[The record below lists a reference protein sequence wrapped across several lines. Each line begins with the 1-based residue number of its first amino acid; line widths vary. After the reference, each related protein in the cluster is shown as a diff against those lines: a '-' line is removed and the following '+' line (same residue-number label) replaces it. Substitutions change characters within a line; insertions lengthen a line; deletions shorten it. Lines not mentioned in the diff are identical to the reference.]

1 MYKLKSLFIIVMFCC
16 IQRINAQNTQDSMY
30 ESAEMIQDF
39 EYLHTHLKLNH
50 PGFYKYTNQT
60 VWDSVHQTTLQA
72 LQEPMNDVSYRLILR
87 KYLSYVKCGHTQV
100 MPSNQS
106 IKNYNKRKHFSVPFS
121 VKFIA
126 NKLIVTENQS
136 NDSNLLK
143 GTEIKSINGILATQ
157 IIDNIYSI
165 QNADAGL
172 LSMKNYYGAAQFATY
187 FNAFHGED
195 SIFKLECILPNG
207 EPKSMVVKQKPKD
220 KKNITAKKINLP
232 INQPLFNQPNA
243 SFRIC
248 GADSQT
254 AILKI
259 KGFQLKNA
267 SKLYQRAF
275 EKIQDENIKYL
286 VLDLRGNG
294 GGNIMDAA
302 ELISYIT
309 KDTFSYGFVRGKQGL
324 TYRKHASQKMTYYF
338 SRIMLDLFGNKTEA
352 NNQYYYQFAY
362 DQKYLNK
369 KNRFEGALFCIIDN
383 GSFSAASFVAAYAKH
398 KAKAIMVG
406 TETAGTESGCYAVN
420 TPILELPLTKNYIRI
435 PHYQF
440 KHHLPVPDS
449 GRGVLPD
456 IQIPEKQT
464 ITNMNEDLDMKFIW
478 QIILENKKN

>member
-1 MYKLKSLFIIVMFCC
+1 MYKLKSLFIVVLFCF
-16 IQRINAQNTQDSMY
+16 NYMLVAQNKQDSVY
-30 ESAEMIQDF
+30 ESYEMIQDF
-39 EYLHTHLKLNH
+39 EYLHTHLQFNH

-60 VWDSVHQTTLQA
+60 VWDSVYKSTLNK
-72 LQEPMNDVSYRLILR
+72 LKEPMSDVSYRLILR

-100 MPSNQS
+100 MPSSQS
-106 IKNYNKRKHFSVPFS
+106 LKNYNKRKHFSVPFK
-121 VKFIA
+121 VKFLA
-126 NKLIVTENQS
+126 NKLIVTENHS

-143 GTEIKSINGILATQ
+143 GTEIKSINGILANQ

-195 SIFKLECILPNG
+195 SVFKLECILKNG
-207 EPKSMVVKQKPKD
+207 EAKNMVVKQKPKD
-220 KKNITAKKINLP
+220 SKTIKSKKINLK
-232 INQPLFNQPNA
+232 INQTLFNQPNA
-243 SFRIC
+243 NFRIC
-248 GADSQT
+248 KGDTQA

-259 KGFQLKNA
+259 TGFQINNA

-275 EKIQDENIKYL
+275 EKMQNENVKYL
-286 VLDLRGNG
+286 ILDLRGNG

-324 TYRKHASQKMTYYF
+324 TYRQYANQKTAYYF
-338 SRIMLDLFGNKTEA
+338 SRIMLDLFGNKKEV

-369 KNRFEGALFCIIDN
+369 KNRFEGAIFCLIDN

-420 TPILELPLTKNYIRI
+420 TPILELPVTKNYIRI

-440 KHHLPVPDS
+440 KHNLPVPDS

-456 IQIPEKQT
+456 IQIADSEIFDK
-464 ITNMNEDLDMKFIW
+464 IGEDLDMKIIW
-478 QIILENKKN
+478 PLILENK